1 MGAAL
6 GARRDTMAFHI
17 SNFGSFASH
26 LDSFADNNG
35 QVPQVGDKARSFNYA
50 GRFSAGPRAMGMC
63 WREFVRAAG
72 EATEGAQVALNG
84 WRNRN

>member
-1 MGAAL
+1 
-6 GARRDTMAFHI
+6 
-17 SNFGSFASH
+17 
-26 LDSFADNNG
+26 
-35 QVPQVGDKARSFNYA
+35 
-50 GRFSAGPRAMGMC
+50 MGMC